1 MATFTTIA
9 EFGLLALGVA
19 LGLFFARVLSPR
31 RSLLVL
37 MAFPLP
43 AFLLF
48 PGQTYLTG
56 LCYFEAGIH
65 VDQPVAG
72 IDGWAI
78 EPRTNAVCGK
88 LCRSL
93 LGHYSFVEAEELS
106 KPRADRVGEVPSHFY
121 RFTLQKKGW
130 KNPRRCIDRP
140 DKDGWC
146 VASQEIPALS
156 APYMITS
163 EQPGSRYLR
172 IVGEVDKV
180 VDRKTGDILASVG
193 SFERLPPSGFNLDL
207 SPFFGLPQHC
217 PESKSGTTPFLEM
230 LESFPPPKRTGAKRA
245 S

>member
-1 MATFTTIA
+1 MARFTTIA
-9 EFGLLALGVA
+9 EFGVLAFAVA

-43 AFLLF
+43 AVLLM

-56 LCYFEAGIH
+56 LCYFEAGVH

-78 EPRTNAVCGK
+78 EPRTNAVCGT

-93 LGHYSFVEAEELS
+93 LGRYSFVEVEVLRR
-106 KPRADRVGEVPSHFY
+106 PHADRVAEARSLFY

-130 KNPRRCIDRP
+130 KNPRSCIDRP

-146 VASQEIPALS
+146 VARQEIPALS

-163 EQPGSRYLR
+163 VQPGSRYLR

-180 VDRKTGDILASVG
+180 VDRKTGNILASVG
-193 SFERLPPSGFNLDL
+193 SFERLPPSGLNFDL
-207 SPFFGLPQHC
+207 GPLFGLPQHC
-217 PESKSGTTPFLEM
+217 PESKSGTTPFQEM